1 MQKIFVL
8 DTNILMSTEGSAI
21 SGFADNH
28 VVISSVVLEELD
40 NHKSDPGERG
50 FQARESIRKI
60 DEVIGSKQ
68 PCGKRYQIGDGP
80 GTLEIFTDASKISH
94 TWDLYAEKTQGWT
107 KTKADNAII
116 MCALAIK
123 SINTISGNDMP
134 VVLVTN
140 DISMK
145 IKAISVDLTVQD
157 YRNDRISEDFT
168 YTGRAFV
175 ENPEIDIDKL
185 YREKQLSVTDE
196 TLDGIEFVENQYIHV
211 TNGVSSA
218 LCRYHD
224 GALHVL
230 VNADTPIYGITG
242 KNQGQKF
249 ALDALSDPDIPLV
262 ILKGPAGV
270 GKTLL
275 ALAAG
280 LNHTYVNQRK
290 HGGDGRLYDKIV
302 CARSNTL
309 ADADIGFLPGTLE
322 QKTLPLLA
330 PVTDNLTYIFSKNEE
345 SREQVAMQVD
355 DLFDDGVIE
364 VCSLA
369 YIRGRSLS
377 NTYIIIDEAQN
388 LSRLQAKTLVTRVG
402 PGSKIVFMGD
412 TDQIDN
418 AKLDRRTCGISYLSE
433 KFKNSPLCAQLEF
446 DKDESVRSKLAVEA
460 IKLLGND

>member
-8 DTNILMSTEGSAI
+8 DTNILMSTEGTAI
-21 SGFADNH
+21 FGFDDNH
-28 VVISSVVLEELD
+28 IVIPSTVLEELD
-40 NHKSDPGERG
+40 NHKQDPGERG

-60 DEVIGSKQ
+60 DEVISTKP
-68 PCGKRYQIGDGP
+68 PCGKRYTIGDGP

-107 KTKADNAII
+107 KTKPDNAII

-123 SINTISGNDMP
+123 SINTISKNDMP

-145 IKAISVDLTVQD
+145 IKAVSVELTVQD
-157 YRNDRISEDFT
+157 YRNDRISEDFA

-175 ENPEIDIDKL
+175 EIPEFDMNRFYKDKKISTSK
-185 YREKQLSVTDE
+185 EI
-196 TLDGIEFVENQYIHV
+196 LDGIDFVENQYICLS
-211 TNGVSSA
+211 NGNSSA
-218 LCRYHD
+218 LCKYRNGELY
-224 GALHVL
+224 LL
-230 VNADTPIYGITG
+230 ENADSPVYGITG

-249 ALDALSDPDIPLV
+249 ALDALLDPDIPLV
-262 ILKGPAGV
+262 ILKGPAGC

-280 LNHTYVNQRK
+280 LSGTYVSQKK
-290 HGGDGRLYDKIV
+290 HNGDGRLYDKIV

-330 PVTDNLTYIFSKNEE
+330 PVTDNLTYIFGKNEE

-355 DLFDDGVIE
+355 DLFEDGVIE

-377 NTYIIIDEAQN
+377 NTYIIIDEGQN
-388 LSRLQAKTLVTRVG
+388 LTRLQAKTLVSRVG
-402 PGSKIVFMGD
+402 VGSKIVFMGD

-446 DKDESVRSKLAVEA
+446 YGDESVRSKLAAEA
-460 IKLLGND
+460 IKILRV